1 MDVFLSL
8 GSNLG
13 DRLAHICRAVQ
24 RIRGLGQVTGLSALY
39 RTDPLLYSQQPDFLN
54 CAVRLRTTLAPHEL
68 LRSTQTIEQ
77 EIGRTKSDV
86 PKGPREIDIDI
97 SLYGEVS
104 LNSPELVLP
113 HPGVTQR
120 DFVLRTLLDIDS
132 SLTLEGHSLQ
142 VSSTQDFLPLALQS
156 NPRRVLPARKRFLEL
171 GPGPLMWAVSP
182 SLTERHYKAAVLELE
197 DLNLLSVV
205 KSDTLVC
212 VSVRSVQQAE
222 AALRAGADI
231 IRDETGGD
239 CAELCCEVPYVC
251 VKPQSWVQ
259 LNFNALVECASTASF
274 HPTVVTVLSG
284 LPAVD
289 GLLSSADFVRTEEVE
304 RTQQLLARP

>member
-13 DRLAHICRAVQ
+13 DRLAHVCRAVQ

-39 RTDPLLYSQQPDFLN
+39 RTDPILYSQQPDFLN

-68 LRSTQTIEQ
+68 LHSTQTIER
-77 EIGRTKSDV
+77 EIGRTKSDI

-97 SLYGEVS
+97 SLYGELR

-132 SLTLEGHSLQ
+132 SLTLDGHSLQ
-142 VSSTQDFLPLALQS
+142 VSSTQDFLPMALQS
-156 NPRRVLPARKRFLEL
+156 NPRRVLPAKKRFLEL
-171 GPGPLMWAVSP
+171 GPGPLLWAFSTD
-182 SLTERHYKAAVLELE
+182 SYYEAAVLELE
-197 DLNLLSVV
+197 DLNSLPAV
-205 KSDTLVC
+205 KADTLVC
-212 VSVRSVQQAE
+212 ISVKNVQQAE
-222 AALRAGADI
+222 AALLAGADI

-239 CAELCCEVPYVC
+239 CAELCREVPYVC
-251 VKPQSWVQ
+251 VNPQGSVQ
-259 LNFNALVECASTASF
+259 LNFNALVECASAASL
-274 HPTVVTVLSG
+274 HPSVVTVLPG
-284 LPAVD
+284 LPASAVQD
-289 GLLSSADFVRTEEVE
+289 LLFRADFARTTEVE